1 MPPPKALMPASA
13 RNPSIILPTKNPIAS
28 HSPVR
33 GVGLFMEVLI
43 VPERKNVLPRVS
55 LLTESLLKN
64 LVSGAISSVQ
74 HKHGMTD
81 KELAEALFCD
91 PGTIANARNRDNKLQ
106 AQTLFNL
113 ITVDV
118 TAIEPLLHHYG
129 RRSVPIE
136 ARCNTDELVSTS
148 AAVASI
154 ALVKSPDSHGGVNV
168 TDVECL
174 EIEHS
179 VDAALEALSALK
191 QRAVQI
197 RAARAA

>member
-1 MPPPKALMPASA
+1 MHGNRNTVVGKSPILTERLWQNFASA
-13 RNPSIILPTKNPIAS
+13 AVRKVQSS
-28 HSPVR
+28 HD
-33 GVGLFMEVLI
+33 
-43 VPERKNVLPRVS
+43 
-55 LLTESLLKN
+55 LTD
-64 LVSGAISSVQ
+64 Q
-74 HKHGMTD
+74 
-81 KELAEALFCD
+81 ELADNIGCSAA
-91 PGTIANARNRDNKLQ
+91 TIGNARNMKGELHGRIF
-106 AQTLFNL
+106 ANL
-113 ITVDV
+113 MRVDPFALDAV
-118 TAIEPLLHHYG
+118 LHHYG

-191 QRAVQI
+191 QRAVSI